1 MITSRARRSVIGRE
15 RRVEGGS
22 KVVSPLWFRLSR
34 EPAHARRVV
43 GFQRYIRDFGGT
55 GNPAASG
62 WHNPFNSA

>member
-1 MITSRARRSVIGRE
+1 M
-15 RRVEGGS
+15 EGGS
-22 KVVSPLWFRLSR
+22 KVVYPLWFRLSR